1 MADIRIS
8 GRQLNEFHFQYL
20 KYWYRHA
27 IRKKENINKDKNKN
41 KNKLKM
47 MKNKLRREEKE

>member
-1 MADIRIS
+1 MADIRTS

-27 IRKKENINKDKNKN
+27 IRKKENINKNKN